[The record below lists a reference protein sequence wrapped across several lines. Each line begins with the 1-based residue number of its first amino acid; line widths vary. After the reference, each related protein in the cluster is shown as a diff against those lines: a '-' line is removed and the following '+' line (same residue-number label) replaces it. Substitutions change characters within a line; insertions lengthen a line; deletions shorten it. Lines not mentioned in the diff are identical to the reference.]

1 MNKIIGITIIVVVML
16 FLTVIGPLIAG
27 NSFKEVFIVNLLT
40 YMLVGLIYAGVWLAV
55 NG

>member
-1 MNKIIGITIIVVVML
+1 MNRIIGVTIIVVVML
-16 FLTVIGPLIAG
+16 FITINAPLIAG
-27 NSFKEVFIVNLLT
+27 ASLKEVFIVNLLT